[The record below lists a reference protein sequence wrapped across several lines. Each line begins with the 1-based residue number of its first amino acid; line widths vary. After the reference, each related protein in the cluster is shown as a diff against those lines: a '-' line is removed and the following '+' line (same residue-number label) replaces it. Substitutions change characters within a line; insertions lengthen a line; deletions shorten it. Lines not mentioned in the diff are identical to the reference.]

1 MRRSS
6 TYSAST
12 YSATDVSAALPL
24 TPAVFH
30 ILLALADQDRHGYAI
45 ILDIAERTEQ
55 ALRLG
60 TGTLYTAIARL
71 LEQRLIEESD
81 ERPAEDEDDE
91 RRRYYRLTPL
101 GREVANAEARR
112 LAALVRMARARGITG
127 VMAEGR
133 AR

>member
-1 MRRSS
+1 MRRP
-6 TYSAST
+6 ST
-12 YSATDVSAALPL
+12 YSATDVASQLPL
-24 TPAVFH
+24 TPGVFH

-45 ILDIAERTEQ
+45 ILDVAERTDG
-55 ALRLG
+55 AVRLG

-71 LEQRLIEESD
+71 LEQHLIEESD
-81 ERPAEDEDDE
+81 ERPAQGEDDD
-91 RRRYYRLTPL
+91 RRRYYRLTPF

-127 VMAEGR
+127 GTAEVR

>member
-6 TYSAST
+6 TYSA
-12 YSATDVSAALPL
+12 TDIAAALPL

-45 ILDIAERTEQ
+45 ILDIAERTDQ

-127 VMAEGR
+127 TMVEGR

>member
-6 TYSAST
+6 TYK
-12 YSATDVSAALPL
+12 DPGGELPL

-45 ILDIAERTEQ
+45 ILDIAERTGG

-60 TGTLYTAIARL
+60 TGTLYTAISRL
-71 LEQRLIEESD
+71 LEQGLIEEPD
-81 ERPAEDEDDE
+81 ERPAADEDDE
-91 RRRYYRLTPL
+91 RRRYYRLTPF
-101 GREVANAEARR
+101 GRDVANAEARR
-112 LAALVRMARARGITG
+112 LAALVKMARARGITG
-127 VMAEGR
+127 IVAEAR

>member
-6 TYSAST
+6 TYSAG
-12 YSATDVSAALPL
+12 DVAAHLPL
-24 TPAVFH
+24 TPGVFH

-45 ILDIAERTEQ
+45 ILDVAERTGGEM
-55 ALRLG
+55 RLG

-81 ERPAEDEDDE
+81 ERPGRDEDDD
-91 RRRYYRLTPL
+91 RRRYYRLTPF
-101 GREVANAEARR
+101 GRDVANAEARR
-112 LAALVRMARARGITG
+112 LAALVRMARGRGITG
-127 VMAEGR
+127 AMAEGR

>member
-1 MRRSS
+1 MRRTS
-6 TYSAST
+6 TYSPA
-12 YSATDVSAALPL
+12 DVAAQLPL

-45 ILDIAERTEQ
+45 ILDIAARTDG

-71 LEQRLIEESD
+71 LEQRLIEEAED
-81 ERPAEDEDDE
+81 RPGADEDDE
-91 RRRYYRLTPL
+91 RRRYYRLTAF
-101 GREVANAEARR
+101 GRSVAHAEARR
-112 LAALVRMARARGITG
+112 LAALVRMARSRGISG
-127 VMAEGR
+127 NAAEGR

>member
-6 TYSAST
+6 TYSPDPASQ
-12 YSATDVSAALPL
+12 LPL

-45 ILDIAERTEQ
+45 ILDIAERTEG
-55 ALRLG
+55 AMRLG
-60 TGTLYTAIARL
+60 TGTLYTAISRL
-71 LEQRLIEESD
+71 LEQELIEEPD
-81 ERPAEDEDDE
+81 ERPAADEDDE
-91 RRRYYRLTPL
+91 RRRYYRLTPF

-112 LAALVRMARARGITG
+112 LAALVKMARSRGITG
-127 VMAEGR
+127 VAAEAR

>member
-6 TYSAST
+6 TYQ
-12 YSATDVSAALPL
+12 DPAAQLPL

-45 ILDIAERTEQ
+45 ILDIAERTDG
-55 ALRLG
+55 AIRLG
-60 TGTLYTAIARL
+60 TGTLYTAISRL
-71 LEQRLIEESD
+71 LEQGLIEEPD
-81 ERPAEDEDDE
+81 ERPAADEDDE
-91 RRRYYRLTPL
+91 RRRYYRLTPF

-112 LAALVRMARARGITG
+112 LAGLVRMARSRGITG
-127 VMAEGR
+127 TTAEAR

>member
-6 TYSAST
+6 TYP
-12 YSATDVSAALPL
+12 DPAALLPL

-45 ILDIAERTEQ
+45 ILDVAERTGG

-60 TGTLYTAIARL
+60 TGTLYTAISRL
-71 LEQRLIEESD
+71 LEQGVIEEPD
-81 ERPAEDEDDE
+81 ERPSAEEDDE
-91 RRRYYRLTPL
+91 RRRYYRLTAF

-112 LAALVRMARARGITG
+112 LAALVRMARSRGITG
-127 VMAEGR
+127 AAAEAR